1 MRKTIY
7 TVLTCLLFLTIPS
20 HPQEEYLKID
30 TSISPTRISQ
40 GEEGVLKLKITP
52 RSDIKIS
59 SFLGFMIKLD
69 NNANLSFPKI
79 FFTASELD
87 LGTKQENDIIY
98 LELAKEIPIPF
109 KVNRNSLIG
118 KHKISG
124 EVVFTA
130 VFKDNWSLKTYQK
143 FYADFISKRNRNIR
157 KKK

>member
-1 MRKTIY
+1 MQKKIFTI
-7 TVLTCLLFLTIPS
+7 LTCLFLLTISS
-20 HPQEEYLKID
+20 HSQEDYLKID
-30 TSISPTRISQ
+30 TIVNPTNICQ
-40 GEEGVLKLKITP
+40 GQGGVLKIKITP

-69 NNANLSFPKI
+69 DNANLSYPKV

-87 LGTKQENDIIY
+87 LQSKQENDTLY

-109 KVNRNSLIG
+109 KVNGNSLIG
-118 KHKISG
+118 KHQISG

-143 FYADFISKRNRNIR
+143 FYADFISIRNQKDG
-157 KKK
+157 KK

>member
-1 MRKTIY
+1 MRKKIY
-7 TVLTCLLFLTIPS
+7 TILACIFFLAITS
-20 HPQEEYLKID
+20 YSQEDYLKIA
-30 TSISPTRISQ
+30 TSVNPINICQ
-40 GEEGVLKLKITP
+40 GKGGVLKIKITP

-59 SFLGFMIKLD
+59 PFLGFMIKLD
-69 NNANLSFPKI
+69 DNANLSYPKV

-87 LGTKQENDIIY
+87 LQSKQENDTLY

-109 KVNRNSLIG
+109 KVNGNSLTG

-143 FYADFISKRNRNIR
+143 FYADFISIRNQKES
-157 KKK
+157 KK

>member
-1 MRKTIY
+1 MKIFTI
-7 TVLTCLLFLTIPS
+7 LTCLFFLTISS
-20 HPQEEYLKID
+20 HSQEDYLKID
-30 TSISPTRISQ
+30 TTINPSSISPGQ
-40 GEEGVLKLKITP
+40 GGTLKIKITP

-69 NNANLSFPKI
+69 DNENLSYPKV

-87 LGTKQENDIIY
+87 LQSKQENDSLY

-109 KVNRNSLIG
+109 KVKGNSLIG

-143 FYADFISKRNRNIR
+143 FYADFISIRNQKDG
-157 KKK
+157 KK

>member
-1 MRKTIY
+1 MKIFTI
-7 TVLTCLLFLTIPS
+7 LTCLFFLTISS
-20 HPQEEYLKID
+20 HSQEDYLKID
-30 TSISPTRISQ
+30 TSINPSSISPGQ
-40 GEEGVLKLKITP
+40 GGTLKIKITP

-69 NNANLSFPKI
+69 DNENLSYPKV

-87 LGTKQENDIIY
+87 LQSKQENDSLY

-109 KVNRNSLIG
+109 KVKGNSLIG

-143 FYADFISKRNRNIR
+143 FYADFISIRNQKDG
-157 KKK
+157 KK